1 MKKTSLIAAVLAVLM
16 LSACAVSAFTV
27 FAADKVIPGDTNLD
41 GKVNIKDATLIQKV
55 AALLVSQPDHYM
67 ETSDVDLNG
76 AVNVKDATVIQRFL
90 VDYYKSLPIKEQPTE
105 TATETATGTATE
117 TATETTTETVTEKT
131 TDTTEPATQKPTEK
145 STQAPTTVTEPTTT
159 ATPTKDDGW
168 GHQIYQ
174 P

>member
-76 AVNVKDATVIQRFL
+76 TVNVKDATVIQLFL
-90 VDYYKSLPIKEQPTE
+90 ADYYKSLPIKEQPTE
-105 TATETATGTATE
+105 TATETTTE
-117 TATETTTETVTEKT
+117 TATETTTE
-131 TDTTEPATQKPTEK
+131 TTEPATQKPTEK
-145 STQAPTTVTEPTTT
+145 PTQAPTTVTEPTTT

>member
-1 MKKTSLIAAVLAVLM
+1 MKKSSLIAAVLSVLM

-55 AALLVSQPDHYM
+55 AASLVSQPDHYM

-76 AVNVKDATVIQRFL
+76 SVNVKDATVIQRFL
-90 VDYYKSLPIKEQPTE
+90 ADYYKSLPIKEQPTE
-105 TATETATGTATE
+105 TATETATGTTTE
-117 TATETTTETVTEKT
+117 TATETTTE
-131 TDTTEPATQKPTEK
+131 TTEPATQKPTEK
-145 STQAPTTVTEPTTT
+145 PTEKPTQAPTTVTEPTTT

>member
-1 MKKTSLIAAVLAVLM
+1 MKKSSLIAAVLAVLM

-27 FAADKVIPGDTNLD
+27 FAADRVIPGDTNLD

-55 AALLVSQPDHYM
+55 SALLVSQPDHYM

-76 AVNVKDATVIQRFL
+76 SVNVKDATVIQLFL
-90 VDYYKSLPIKEQPTE
+90 ADYYKSLPIKEQPTE
-105 TATETATGTATE
+105 TATETAT
-117 TATETTTETVTEKT
+117 ETTTETVTEKT
-131 TDTTEPATQKPTEK
+131 TETTEPATQKPTEK
-145 STQAPTTVTEPTTT
+145 PTQAPTTVTEPTTT
-159 ATPTKDDGW
+159 ATPTTDDGW

>member
-76 AVNVKDATVIQRFL
+76 AVNVKDATVIQLFL
-90 VDYYKSLPIKEQPTE
+90 ADYYKSLPIKEQPTE
-105 TATETATGTATE
+105 TATETATETTTE
-117 TATETTTETVTEKT
+117 TATETTTE
-131 TDTTEPATQKPTEK
+131 TTEPATQKPTEK
-145 STQAPTTVTEPTTT
+145 PTQAPTTVTEPTTT
-159 ATPTKDDGW
+159 STPTKDDGW

>member
-16 LSACAVSAFTV
+16 LSACAVSTFTV

-76 AVNVKDATVIQRFL
+76 SVNVKDATVIQRFL
-90 VDYYKSLPIKEQPTE
+90 ADYYKSLPIKEQPTE
-105 TATETATGTATE
+105 TATETAT
-117 TATETTTETVTEKT
+117 ETTTE
-131 TDTTEPATQKPTEK
+131 TTEPATQKPTEK
-145 STQAPTTVTEPTTT
+145 PTQAPTTVTEPTTT

>member
-1 MKKTSLIAAVLAVLM
+1 MKKPRLIAAVLAVLM

-76 AVNVKDATVIQRFL
+76 SVNVKDATVIQRFL
-90 VDYYKSLPIKEQPTE
+90 ADYYKSLPIKEQPTE
-105 TATETATGTATE
+105 TATETTTE
-117 TATETTTETVTEKT
+117 TATETTTE
-131 TDTTEPATQKPTEK
+131 TTEPATQKPTEK
-145 STQAPTTVTEPTTT
+145 PTQAPTTVTEPTTT
-159 ATPTKDDGW
+159 ATPKTDDGW